1 MMAARILTDFEQVL
15 LAMICTAPCSGYE
28 LKQRFSRTPMG
39 VYKPSSGSL
48 YPALRRLEQRGLI
61 RAQRSRARQAIARA
75 TRVYEPTAMG
85 RAAHLAW
92 VRAPLDPASIA
103 PQLGMHLLRFV
114 MMEPLLDR
122 HEILAFLRSFEVA
135 MAAFVDRLERHSA
148 SSQLLG
154 HHAVLALDHGI
165 AVHRASLDW
174 ARRTIADLDALVSP
188 PTNPDASS
196 AATGDS
202 GARRPSD

>member
-1 MMAARILTDFEQVL
+1 MTSTRLLTDFEQVL

-28 LKQRFSRTPMG
+28 LKQRLSTTPMG

-48 YPALRRLEQRGLI
+48 YPALRRLEQRGFL
-61 RAQRSRARQAIARA
+61 RAQRSRARQATARR
-75 TRVYEPTAMG
+75 TRVYEPTATG

-92 VRAPLDPASIA
+92 VRAPLDPASIS

-122 HEILAFLRSFEVA
+122 DEVLAFLRSFEVA
-135 MAAFVDRLERHSA
+135 MAAFVNRLEGA
-148 SSQLLG
+148 TPGTQLLG
-154 HHAVLALDHGI
+154 RHPVLALDHGI

-174 ARRTIADLDALVSP
+174 ARRTIAHLDASPSAPPQLV
-188 PTNPDASS
+188 T
-196 AATGDS
+196 
-202 GARRPSD
+202 RR

>member
-1 MMAARILTDFEQVL
+1 MMAARVLTDLEQVL

-28 LKQRFSRTPMG
+28 LKQRFSTTPMG

-48 YPALRRLEQRGLI
+48 YPALRRLEQRGLL
-61 RAQRSRARQAIARA
+61 RAQRSRARRTTARP

-92 VRAPLDPASIA
+92 VRAPLDPASIW

-135 MAAFVDRLERHSA
+135 MAAFVDRLERHTA

-154 HHAVLALDHGI
+154 RHAVLALDHGI

-174 ARRTIADLDALVSP
+174 ARRTIAHLDALASP
-188 PTNPDASS
+188 PTNPE
-196 AATGDS
+196 
-202 GARRPSD
+202 RRQRLNGRQQRSKTP